1 MPFYLRGKRGLVEA
15 VIEPS
20 VVEAALRMRGCL
32 ADCKRRPC
40 PDPEHNGM
48 ARPSCDDGREPLK
61 PPDFTFAFPKT
72 LPMMETVS

>member
-1 MPFYLRGKRGLVEA
+1 
-15 VIEPS
+15 
-20 VVEAALRMRGCL
+20 MRGCL